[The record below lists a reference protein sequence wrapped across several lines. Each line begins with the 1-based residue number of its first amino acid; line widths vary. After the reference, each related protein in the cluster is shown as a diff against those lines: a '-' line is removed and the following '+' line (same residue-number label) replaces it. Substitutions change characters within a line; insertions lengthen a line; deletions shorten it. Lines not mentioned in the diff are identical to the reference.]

1 MNRAELERRT
11 KAITSMLKLFNASGD
26 DDLVT
31 IYVTTLKDVPVDL
44 LEKACKKLM
53 MESEQRPLPATVLKV
68 ATNIADQVSGTDT
81 LPFAEAWK
89 EITKELHDTFVYG
102 TPKFSRPEIK
112 QTVDAFGWNELCE
125 MKTSE
130 VPIIRAQLKSMY
142 EAICERNKEKK
153 MNAYVLGNAV
163 LIESGNGVR
172 LMLK

>member
-1 MNRAELERRT
+1 MNKQELEKRT
-11 KAITSMLKLFNASGD
+11 QIITSLLAIYDKGGDKNMIVSYVELLKDIPVDVLQTTCRKISLESEYRPTPAVIVKAAR
-26 DDLVT
+26 DLV
-31 IYVTTLKDVPVDL
+31 
-44 LEKACKKLM
+44 
-53 MESEQRPLPATVLKV
+53 
-68 ATNIADQVSGTDT
+68 DQVSGTDT

-142 EAICERNKEKK
+142 EAICERNKEKR
-153 MNAYVLGNAV
+153 MNAYVLGNTV
-163 LIESGNGVR
+163 LIESGNEVR

>member
-1 MNRAELERRT
+1 MKKQELEKRT
-11 KAITSMLKLFNASGD
+11 QIIAKLLTLYDKGGD
-26 DDLVT
+26 DGM
-31 IYVTTLKDVPVDL
+31 IASYVDVLKDIPVDVL
-44 LEKACKKLM
+44 QTACQKLSL
-53 MESEQRPLPATVLKV
+53 ESEHRPTPAVIVKAARSLV
-68 ATNIADQVSGTDT
+68 DQVGGTET

-112 QTVDAFGWNELCE
+112 QVVDAFGWNELCE

-153 MNAYVLGNAV
+153 LNSYVLGSAV
-163 LIESGNGVR
+163 LIESGNEVR